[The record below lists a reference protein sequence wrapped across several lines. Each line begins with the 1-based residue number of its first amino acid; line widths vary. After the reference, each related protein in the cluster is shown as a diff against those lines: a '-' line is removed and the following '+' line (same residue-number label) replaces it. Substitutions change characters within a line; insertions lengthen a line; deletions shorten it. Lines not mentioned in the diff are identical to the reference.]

1 MGLDTDAGIGNTGG
15 QNEENITITSLD
27 DFQEILFAT
36 KIFSKGGSYKDYDGR
51 VAVQT
56 NNGDD
61 IQVPLTSRERADWCV
76 IAKFSNDVNGPT
88 IMNLNQVTNSEP
100 TTGNF

>member
-1 MGLDTDAGIGNTGG
+1 MQLDTDAGVGDRGG

-27 DFQEILFAT
+27 DFEKILFAT
-36 KIFSKGGSYKDYDGR
+36 KIFSKGGSYQDYDGR

-100 TTGNF
+100 ATGDF